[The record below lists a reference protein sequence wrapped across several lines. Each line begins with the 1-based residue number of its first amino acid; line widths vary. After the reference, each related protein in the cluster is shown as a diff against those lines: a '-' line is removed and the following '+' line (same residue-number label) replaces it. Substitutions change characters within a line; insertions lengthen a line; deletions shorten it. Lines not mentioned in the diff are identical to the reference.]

1 VTLAVIALTVVTA
14 LTTVLIRGTVV
25 VLTALVALV
34 PVTFGT
40 TLIALAT
47 VILRTALILRSRSA
61 VILRS
66 RSPLVVRPALI
77 RRAAVIVFR
86 RLIGMTSV
94 IASVTVV
101 MRARSILCAP
111 LIIGATLSP

>member
-25 VLTALVALV
+25 VLTALAALV

-40 TLIALAT
+40 TLTALAT
-47 VILRTALILRSRSA
+47 LILRTRSALILRSRSA
-61 VILRS
+61 
-66 RSPLVVRPALI
+66 LVLRPALI
-77 RRAAVIVFR
+77 RRAAVMVFR
-86 RLIGMTSV
+86 RMIGMTGL

-111 LIIGATLSP
+111 LIIGATLSL